1 MGKFEVQIEGC
12 MGYIT
17 FWDNLSPNGLCRPT
31 KALYED
37 FDLKTKI
44 WSKSS
49 LDQKNVFGREERS
62 KERKLG
68 FCRRNQEIC
77 ARTCKVV
84 QGEG

>member
-1 MGKFEVQIEGC
+1 MRKFEVQIEGC
-12 MGYIT
+12 MGYIA

-49 LDQKNVFGREERS
+49 LDKKNCFWERREEQRE
-62 KERKLG
+62 K
-68 FCRRNQEIC
+68 
-77 ARTCKVV
+77 ARVL
-84 QGEG
+84 

>member
-1 MGKFEVQIEGC
+1 
-12 MGYIT
+12 MGYVA
-17 FWDNLSPNGLCRPT
+17 FWDNLSPNRLCRPT

-49 LDQKNVFGREERS
+49 LEKKNIFGREERS

-77 ARTCKVV
+77 ARTCNVV

>member
-1 MGKFEVQIEGC
+1 MRSLILRPKFGLR
-12 MGYIT
+12 
-17 FWDNLSPNGLCRPT
+17 DLSPNGLCRPT
-31 KALYED
+31 KTLYEE

-49 LDQKNVFGREERS
+49 LDKKKSFWERERS

-77 ARTCKVV
+77 ARTYKVV